1 MATSGS
7 QTVEAGS
14 TGCYRKDTTGARCI
28 SRPRATSTRTG
39 ADMEY
44 PVLFT
49 GEMVRAISG
58 NRLPT
63 TGIDGNE
70 TANAAEEER

>member
-1 MATSGS
+1 
-7 QTVEAGS
+7 
-14 TGCYRKDTTGARCI
+14 
-28 SRPRATSTRTG
+28 
-39 ADMEY
+39 MEY